1 MRNQQQIIGKRGED
15 EACKML
21 EREGHTIIERNWR
34 YGHLEIDIIS
44 LEGNSLHIVEVK
56 SLAAPAASAPEA
68 KINKRK
74 RQNMVSAAKA
84 FLNSE
89 ERRTLPVD
97 MEVFF
102 DVVSI
107 LFNAPDDFEIEYYP
121 QAFIPIYD

>member
-1 MRNQQQIIGKRGED
+1 
-15 EACKML
+15 ML